1 MSQWQLSEQEWR
13 SNQDKIEDLADQVQE
28 IHDAITGSTKR
39 PGEPGVLETQR
50 RQVDRLDGHEER
62 LAEHDVAI
70 QKLDARLENLEY
82 APAKAATQEL
92 QNRKADEKALKQT
105 AIAKFIELGLAAG
118 FGGLAA
124 AGALLAVL
132 WSGLVKLVGHS
143 GTP

>member
-1 MSQWQLSEQEWR
+1 MSQWQLSELEWR
-13 SNQDKIEDLADQVQE
+13 ANQAKLEDLADQVQE

-50 RQVDRLDGHEER
+50 RQGDRLDWHEER
-62 LAEHDVAI
+62 LAQHDVAFRR
-70 QKLDARLENLEY
+70 LDARVEDLEN
-82 APAKAATQEL
+82 APARAATQEL
-92 QNRKADEKALKQT
+92 EGRKADEKALKQT
-105 AIAKFIELGLAAG
+105 AIAKAIELGLAAA

-124 AGALLAVL
+124 AGALLAGV

>member
-50 RQVDRLDGHEER
+50 RQSDRLDWNEER

-70 QKLDARLENLEY
+70 RKLEARVENLEC
-82 APAKAATQEL
+82 APARAANQEL
-92 QNRKADEKALKQT
+92 EGRKADEKALKQT
-105 AIAKFIELGLAAG
+105 ALAKLIELGLAAG

-124 AGALLAVL
+124 VGALMAAL
-132 WSGLVKLVGHS
+132 WSGVLKLVGHT
-143 GTP
+143 GPP